1 MSAFD
6 IPLHESEQYAEDPQP
21 KDGRALCLSGG
32 GYRAMLFHLGALW
45 RLNELALLPTLD
57 RISAVSGGSI
67 LAAHLG
73 LRWAGLQFTDG
84 VATNFGDEI
93 VRPIRRLASTTL
105 DVDAV
110 FKGVL
115 LPGSAHTQFA
125 AALAG
130 ALYGRATLQQLPERP
145 LIVLNATNLQT
156 GKLWRFSRPYMGDW
170 TIGRIPDPAVTLAK
184 AVAASAAFPP
194 VLSPALLKVKPAD
207 FQYEDA
213 GENRKPVFMSRLLL
227 ADGGVYDNLGLETA
241 FKRCRTLLVSD
252 AGMRP
257 EAVEK
262 VSTNPLGQTIRVLE
276 VADSQVRAL
285 RKRQLLSCFKA
296 RPATRDGAYFSSN
309 SDIRNFAAAGTLP
322 CPYERT
328 QELAKVP
335 TRLAKMPAE
344 LQERLI
350 NWGYAAADAAL
361 RTHVPPSASA
371 PATFPY
377 GRGVG

>member
-1 MSAFD
+1 
-6 IPLHESEQYAEDPQP
+6 
-21 KDGRALCLSGG
+21 
-32 GYRAMLFHLGALW
+32 MLFHLGALW

-67 LAAHLG
+67 LAAQLG
-73 LRWAGLQFTDG
+73 LRWSRLTFVEGI
-84 VATNFGDEI
+84 ATNFEAEI
-93 VRPIRRLASTTL
+93 AEPIRRLAGSTL
-105 DVDAV
+105 DAEAV
-110 FKGVL
+110 VKGAL
-115 LPGSAHTQFA
+115 LPGNASAQFA
-125 AALAG
+125 SALAA
-130 ALYGRATLQQLPERP
+130 ALYGRATLQALPARP

-170 TIGRIPDPAVTLAK
+170 TIGRIPDPTVTLAK

-194 VLSPALLKVKPAD
+194 VLSPAVFKVTPAD

-213 GENRKPVFMSRLLL
+213 GENRRPAFMQRLLL

-241 FKRCRTLLVSD
+241 FKRCRTLFVSD

-257 EAVEK
+257 EAEEK
-262 VSTNPLGQTIRVLE
+262 VHTDPLRQTIRVLE

-296 RPATRDGAYFSSN
+296 TPPTRDGAYFSSN
-309 SDIRNFAAAGTLP
+309 SDIRNFGLADALP
-322 CPYERT
+322 CPLERT

-335 TRLAKMPAE
+335 TRLAKLPHV

-350 NWGYAAADAAL
+350 NWGYAAADAAV
-361 RTHVPPSASA
+361 RAHVPGSWRAPDGFPLPSD
-371 PATFPY
+371 
-377 GRGVG
+377 V